1 MTPPTPT
8 RKISKKDPSSS
19 TNPLTATSV
28 VSIDSL
34 SVVSA
39 NNPSPA
45 HEPSALLDV
54 RGAAK
59 FLGLSYWRFYGLIQ
73 SDELPVIDIGG
84 KFYFRRAT
92 LLRWI
97 ERAEKKH
104 RAA

>member
-1 MTPPTPT
+1 MAPT
-8 RKISKKDPSSS
+8 RKLSKKDPSSS
-19 TNPLTATSV
+19 TDPLTTTSV
-28 VSIDSL
+28 VSIDSAPVI
-34 SVVSA
+34 ST
-39 NNPSPA
+39 NNPTPA
-45 HEPSALLDV
+45 LEPSALLDV

-84 KFYFRRAT
+84 KFYFRRVT
-92 LLRWI
+92 LLRWA

>member
-1 MTPPTPT
+1 MAPT
-8 RKISKKDPSSS
+8 RKCSTKDPSSS
-19 TNPLTATSV
+19 TNPSNNKPV
-28 VSIDSL
+28 VSIDSVH
-34 SVVSA
+34 VVSA

-45 HEPSALLDV
+45 PEPSALLDV
-54 RGAAK
+54 RAAAK

-84 KFYFRRAT
+84 KFYFRRVT
-92 LLRWI
+92 LLRWA

>member
-1 MTPPTPT
+1 MSPT
-8 RKISKKDPSSS
+8 RKISKNDPSSS
-19 TNPLTATSV
+19 THPLTTTSV
-28 VSIDSL
+28 VSIDSAP
-34 SVVSA
+34 VTSA
-39 NNPSPA
+39 NNPSHVP
-45 HEPSALLDV
+45 EPSALLDV

-84 KFYFRRAT
+84 KFYFRRVT
-92 LLRWI
+92 LLRWA

>member
-1 MTPPTPT
+1 MAPAG
-8 RKISKKDPSSS
+8 KVSKKDPSGS
-19 TNPLTATSV
+19 TNPLTPTCV
-28 VSIDSL
+28 VSIDSAPVI
-34 SVVSA
+34 SV
-39 NNPSPA
+39 NNPPPVI
-45 HEPSALLDV
+45 EPSALLDV

-84 KFYFRRAT
+84 KFYFRRVT
-92 LLRWI
+92 LLRWA

>member
-1 MTPPTPT
+1 MAPT
-8 RKISKKDPSSS
+8 RTISKKDPSSS
-19 TNPLTATSV
+19 INPSTASV
-28 VSIDSL
+28 VSIDSAP
-34 SVVSA
+34 VVPA

-45 HEPSALLDV
+45 LEPSALLDV

-84 KFYFRRAT
+84 KFYFRRVT
-92 LLRWI
+92 LLRWA
-97 ERAEKKH
+97 ERAEKRH